1 MKIYFWTFSKKYNST
16 IRPAMSGYQEYECV
30 LKSNTGVIA
39 PTIELNLGLVVNPS
53 AYNFAY
59 IPDFGRYYWVQ
70 EWDFVQSTWIAS
82 LSVDVL
88 ATWRP
93 YIGDTDMYVFRSSY
107 EYDGNIPDSMYNST
121 AAVTHSV
128 SSITPLSKKLTDG
141 YYIISVYGNG
151 NDTTKTVS
159 FFCFDSS
166 NFAKFINQVYSYLND
181 NSIWT
186 SALTTLAVGIRNAIF
201 NISDYIGGCMWSP
214 FNPSDGQETVS
225 SIHLGNYE
233 MNLVPLGIA
242 CNRIRDNVEGVVYN
256 YANSVTIPK
265 HPQASTRGKCYN
277 MTPYTKYKLV
287 YLPFGVMDLDTVR
300 LADFTYLRLDVR
312 VDGITGQGIL
322 NIYGFNG
329 TQANPTDVTLL
340 FVRTCKYLVDIP
352 VVYSKSNTFG
362 AMQNQQY
369 EAINQSYVNK
379 NATATLTALHAIQTA
394 YDLMN
399 PDIDITGKIGGM
411 AELDYQN
418 NGLYSIFL
426 GVADEDNDSNGR
438 PLCKVRKPVN
448 IPGYI
453 EGESNTFSAPA
464 TESEMAEVK
473 RFIENGFYYE

>member
-1 MKIYFWTFSKKYNST
+1 
-16 IRPAMSGYQEYECV
+16 MSGYQEYECV

-93 YIGDTDMYVFRSSY
+93 YIGDTDMYVYRSSY

-121 AAVTHSV
+121 ADVTHSV
-128 SSITPLSKKLTDG
+128 SAIPSINKKLTDG

-151 NDTTKTVS
+151 NESNKTVS
-159 FFCFDSS
+159 FFCFDSP
-166 NFAKFINQVYSYLND
+166 NFAKFINRVYSYINVD
-181 NSIWT
+181 SFWNIVGSTIQT
-186 SALTTLAVGIRNAIF
+186 IGTGIRNAF
-201 NISDYIGGCMWSP
+201 YNISDYIGGCMWSP
-214 FNPSDGQETVS
+214 LNPGDAQESVKYLY
-225 SIHLGNYE
+225 LGNYA
-233 MNLVPLGIA
+233 MDLQNGIDDIA
-242 CNRIRDNVEGVVYN
+242 CFRIRDNVEGVVYN
-256 YANSVTIPK
+256 FANSVLIPK

-277 MTPYTKYKLV
+277 MAPYTKYKLV

-300 LADFTYLRLDVR
+300 LADFTYLKLDVR

-322 NIYGFNG
+322 KIYGFNG

-352 VVYSKSNTFG
+352 VVYTKTNLYG
-362 AMQNQQY
+362 IMQNQQY
-369 EAINQSYVNK
+369 EAINRSYVNK
-379 NATATLTALHAIQTA
+379 NATASLTALHAIQSA
-394 YDLMN
+394 YDLLN
-399 PDIDITGKIGGM
+399 PEIDVTGKIGGM
-411 AELDYQN
+411 AEVDFTS
-418 NGLYSIFL
+418 NGLYAIFL

-438 PLCKVRKPVN
+438 PLCKIRKPVN

-453 EGESNTFSAPA
+453 EGESNSFSAPA

-473 RFIENGFYYE
+473 RFIESGFYYE